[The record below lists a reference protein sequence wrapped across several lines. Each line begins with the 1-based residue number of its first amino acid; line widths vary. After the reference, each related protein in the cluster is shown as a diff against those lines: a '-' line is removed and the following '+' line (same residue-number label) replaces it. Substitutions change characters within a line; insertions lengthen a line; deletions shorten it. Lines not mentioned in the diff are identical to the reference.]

1 MKYKPWMQFCPRW
14 CCIDDHPPPIDVLL
28 SIMMAENN
36 KTTQRCDYHTATAAF
51 GVMDLYDLSA
61 AIVEDAAHHGFIS
74 CWMWYRRWRRIRFF
88 RDYFLSIRGNSYVG
102 ESGKEVSYGW

>member
-1 MKYKPWMQFCPRW
+1 MCLLQRMKYKPWMQFCPRW

-51 GVMDLYDLSA
+51 GVMDLYYLSA
-61 AIVEDAAHHGFIS
+61 AIVEDAAHHGL
-74 CWMWYRRWRRIRFF
+74 CRWWRAQKKNVRVRFF
-88 RDYFLSIRGNSYVG
+88 RD
-102 ESGKEVSYGW
+102 